1 MAMLLK
7 SVLKETDFKGHP
19 AKEHPAS
26 VEKDVLQINFGKIQ
40 KSHLVNFLAY
50 YKSHIFVSCIC
61 LYD

>member
-7 SVLKETDFKGHP
+7 SVLKETDF
-19 AKEHPAS
+19 KEHPAS